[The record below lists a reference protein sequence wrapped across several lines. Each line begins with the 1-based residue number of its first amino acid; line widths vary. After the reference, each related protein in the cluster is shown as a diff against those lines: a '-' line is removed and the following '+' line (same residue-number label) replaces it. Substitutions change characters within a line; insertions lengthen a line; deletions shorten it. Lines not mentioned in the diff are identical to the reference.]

1 MNKNDFFKPIEDAV
15 NLIDDAKR
23 TPLPEWDLD
32 TLQSS
37 QMSPDTSPEGL
48 WNAFRTRFDLVHGKS
63 VEGASEL
70 LAALK
75 EQSVRS
81 GYLDPAL
88 NSRLRPWLSEAG
100 IEIHTEID
108 PSKIDAYEF
117 GITQAAGIIAET
129 GTLILSDAS
138 TSSRLGALSP
148 WIHIAVLPEGAP
160 MYPTL
165 YDAMVDLGDD
175 PYIVFVTGPSKTA
188 DVEGILIEGVHGPG
202 IQICCKL

>member
-1 MNKNDFFKPIEDAV
+1 MKKEDFFKPIEDAV

-23 TPLPEWDLD
+23 TPLPDWDLS
-32 TLQSS
+32 TIRSS
-37 QMSPDTSPEGL
+37 QMPSDTSPEGL
-48 WNAFRTRFDLVHGKS
+48 WNAFKTRFDLVHGTCA
-63 VEGASEL
+63 EGASEL

-75 EQSVRS
+75 SQSVKA
-81 GYLDPAL
+81 GYVDPEL
-88 NSRLRPWLSEAG
+88 KSKLRPWLQEAG

-108 PSKIDAYEF
+108 ASQIDTYQF

-129 GTLILSDAS
+129 GTIILSDKS

-148 WIHIAVLPEGAP
+148 WLHIAVLPEQAP
-160 MYPTL
+160 IYPTL
-165 YDAMVDLGDD
+165 YDAMLDLGDD